1 MRRVLP
7 SYAGNET
14 VGDWLTA
21 HENYNALQAFYKKFP
36 QYQTNKLYLTSESY
50 GGHCMSFLLVARM
63 QALDRV
69 VYSIVCICSTLYNG
83 CVARECSLATKHRFF
98 GSNLPELPVWWNDCE
113 AFLLSKTCR
122 K

>member
-1 MRRVLP
+1 MRRVWP

-50 GGHCMSFLLVARM
+50 GGHCMALGLATSM
-63 QALDRV
+63 QAFGSAL
-69 VYSIVCICSTLYNG
+69 SIPTFLFVHPVYNG
-83 CVARECSLATKHRFF
+83 RVAREFCLAMKQ
-98 GSNLPELPVWWNDCE
+98 
-113 AFLLSKTCR
+113 
-122 K
+122 